1 MWDHTSPK
9 DTIELNGTLFLVGH
23 SLWTFL
29 DEMRSQGRFRTYWID
44 AICIDQS
51 NIQERNHQVQL
62 MKTIYSE
69 AESVSIWLGS
79 AEEGN
84 LCIEAM
90 KFLKDMDTRS
100 LDDQSMEIQPI
111 PKAINFT
118 QSQCDAISA
127 LCQVAYW
134 ERMWIFQEVVLARE
148 ATMCY
153 GSWTVRFSTFQRV
166 MPAVSS
172 ARSPAGDERK
182 TSSFAYN
189 LCMYRWFSRDAPM
202 LHSALQCCRARK
214 ATDIRDRIYGL
225 LGLVEAEP
233 SIEVDYQITPLKL
246 WMVVVAHLYEKK
258 VEGLIPWYYSISVLG
273 EVVAQAL
280 ELDSTAE
287 TMISFI
293 EEQYMLPGR
302 PFESAIFAMGRL

>member
-1 MWDHTSPK
+1 
-9 DTIELNGTLFLVGH
+9 
-23 SLWTFL
+23 
-29 DEMRSQGRFRTYWID
+29 
-44 AICIDQS
+44 
-51 NIQERNHQVQL
+51 

-69 AESVSIWLGS
+69 AESWLGS
-79 AEEGN
+79 AEEGS

-90 KFLKDMDTRS
+90 KFLKDMYTQT
-100 LDDQSMEIQPI
+100 LKDQSMDCQPI
-111 PKAINFT
+111 PKAIDFT

-134 ERMWIFQEVVLARE
+134 ERMWISQEVVLARE

-153 GSWTVRFSTFQRV
+153 GSWTVRFSTFLRV

-172 ARSPAGDERK
+172 ARSPAGDESK

-189 LCMYRWFSRDAPM
+189 LCMYRWFSRDTPM

-214 ATDIRDRIYGL
+214 ATDVRDRIYGL
-225 LGLVEAEP
+225 LGLVEAEA

-246 WMVVVAHLYEKK
+246 WMVVVAYLYQKK
-258 VEGLIPWYYSISVLG
+258 VEGLIPWYYSVNVLG
-273 EVVAQAL
+273 EVVAHAL
-280 ELDSTAE
+280 ELDSTGE

-293 EEQYMLPGR
+293 EEQYTLPGR